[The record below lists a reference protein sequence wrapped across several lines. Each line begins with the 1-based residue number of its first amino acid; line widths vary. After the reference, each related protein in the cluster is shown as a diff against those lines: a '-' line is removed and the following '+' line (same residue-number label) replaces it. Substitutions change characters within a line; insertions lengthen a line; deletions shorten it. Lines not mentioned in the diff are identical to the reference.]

1 MRILGIDPG
10 IAIVGWGV
18 IDYDRMKAKP
28 VDYGAIT
35 TGPEMKTEER
45 IAEVFR
51 QMQQII
57 SIYKPDAVSIEE
69 LFFNTNQKT
78 GIIVAEARGVLIL
91 AATLAGIPIYEYT
104 PLQIKSAV
112 VGYGRADKKQVITM
126 VTMLLK
132 LEKPPK
138 PDDTADALAAAL
150 CHAHSG
156 TSALAELYNHPT
168 TMRGKIQY

>member
-57 SIYKPDAVSIEE
+57 SVYKPDAVSIEE

-104 PLQIKSAV
+104 PLQIKSAEN
-112 VGYGRADKKQVITM
+112 G
-126 VTMLLK
+126 
-132 LEKPPK
+132 
-138 PDDTADALAAAL
+138 
-150 CHAHSG
+150 
-156 TSALAELYNHPT
+156 
-168 TMRGKIQY
+168 